1 MRSAK
6 KAVNVSRLA
15 ARCGMALA
23 LAGVLSA
30 CTSLSLP
37 WTEPTGGNRPETVW
51 AVTANHELIHF
62 NAGQPGKLLSRRPL
76 QGLSEGEVIVG
87 IDYRVARGVLYAL
100 SSAGRLYT
108 LDTVQARLNWVPAP
122 LLSLSPQQ
130 AHGFDF
136 NPTVDRIRVI
146 SEDGRN
152 MRVHPDTGALVDGD
166 PAQAGV
172 QPDGALRY
180 ADVTVRPRVAGMAY
194 TYNTRDDKLTTG
206 YAIDMSQGTLVTL
219 GSAEG
224 VSPVVSP
231 NGGMLFKVGGLG
243 LGPLR
248 DVSFDISDVRNTA
261 LAAVI
266 TQAEART
273 RLYQL
278 DLKTGQAT
286 LLGTVG
292 EGQPLRGVAIEP

>member
-6 KAVNVSRLA
+6 KAVNVSGLA

-37 WTEPTGGNRPETVW
+37 WSEPTGVNRPETVW

-62 NAGQPGKLLSRRPL
+62 NAGQPGKLLSSRPL

-166 PAQAGV
+166 PAQA
-172 QPDGALRY
+172 D
-180 ADVTVRPRVAGMAY
+180 
-194 TYNTRDDKLTTG
+194 
-206 YAIDMSQGTLVTL
+206 
-219 GSAEG
+219 
-224 VSPVVSP
+224 
-231 NGGMLFKVGGLG
+231 
-243 LGPLR
+243 
-248 DVSFDISDVRNTA
+248 
-261 LAAVI
+261 
-266 TQAEART
+266 
-273 RLYQL
+273 
-278 DLKTGQAT
+278 
-286 LLGTVG
+286 
-292 EGQPLRGVAIEP
+292 

>member
-6 KAVNVSRLA
+6 KTVNVSGLA

-37 WTEPTGGNRPETVW
+37 WTEPTGGSRPETIW

-248 DVSFDISDVRNTA
+248 EVSFDISDVRNTA
-261 LAAVI
+261 LAAVV

>member
-6 KAVNVSRLA
+6 KAVNVSGLA

-37 WTEPTGGNRPETVW
+37 WTEPTGGSRPETIW

-248 DVSFDISDVRNTA
+248 EVSFDISDVRNTA
-261 LAAVI
+261 LAAVV

>member
-6 KAVNVSRLA
+6 KTVNVSGLA

-37 WTEPTGGNRPETVW
+37 WSEPTGGNRPETVW

-62 NAGQPGKLLSRRPL
+62 NAGQPGKLLSSRPL

-248 DVSFDISDVRNTA
+248 EVSFDISDVRNTA
-261 LAAVI
+261 LAAVV

-273 RLYQL
+273 RLYRI
-278 DLKTGQAT
+278 DLRTGQAS

-292 EGQPLRGVAIEP
+292 QGQSLRGVAIEP

>member
-6 KAVNVSRLA
+6 KAVNVSGLA

-37 WTEPTGGNRPETVW
+37 WSEPTGGNRPETVW

-180 ADVTVRPRVAGMAY
+180 ADATVRPRVAGMAY

-248 DVSFDISDVRNTA
+248 EVSFDISDVRNTA
-261 LAAVI
+261 LAAVV
-266 TQAEART
+266 TQGEART
-273 RLYQL
+273 RLYRI
-278 DLKTGQAT
+278 DLRTGQAS

-292 EGQPLRGVAIEP
+292 QGQSLRGVAIEP